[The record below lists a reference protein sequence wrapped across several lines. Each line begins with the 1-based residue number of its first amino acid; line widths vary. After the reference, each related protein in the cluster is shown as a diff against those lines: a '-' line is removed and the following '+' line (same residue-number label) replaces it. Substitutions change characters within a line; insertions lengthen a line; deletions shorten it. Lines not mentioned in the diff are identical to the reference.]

1 MKNFFKK
8 LFNISNNNSETNDLE
23 ELKDGIGTND
33 LEELKDEIIEEFGPK
48 NGLVETY
55 VDFEELDFEIVKM
68 KCSVNYKDGEM
79 DGLYT
84 MTDPEGNI
92 RLKMNYVMGV
102 KEGFVEEFHKNGN
115 LRSRTEFKN
124 DKEDGIDELYDQQG
138 DGRLVIRSNFVNG
151 LEDGLCEYIDE
162 EGKVYKTITF
172 KNGEEID

>member
-8 LFNISNNNSETNDLE
+8 LFNISNSNSETNDLE

-33 LEELKDEIIEEFGPK
+33 LEEIKEEVKEESGPK

-55 VDFEELDFEIVKM
+55 VDYEEDGEKVKM
-68 KCSVNYKDGEM
+68 KCSVNYKDGET

-84 MTDPEGNI
+84 MTDPDGGI

-102 KEGFVEEFHKNGN
+102 KEGLVEQFHKNGN
-115 LRSRTEFKN
+115 LLNRQEFKDDMEN
-124 DKEDGIDELYDQQG
+124 GIDEMYDDQG
-138 DGRLVIRSNFVNG
+138 NGRLVTRSNFVNG

-162 EGKVYKTITF
+162 EGKVFLTITF

>member
-1 MKNFFKK
+1 MDLLKKIKNFFS
-8 LFNISNNNSETNDLE
+8 ISNDNSETTD
-23 ELKDGIGTND
+23 I
-33 LEELKDEIIEEFGPK
+33 EELKDEIIEEFGPK

-55 VDFEELDFEIVKM
+55 VDFEEDNEIVKM
-68 KCSVNYKDGEM
+68 KCSVNYKDDEF

-102 KEGFVEEFHKNGN
+102 KEGLQEEFHKNGN

-124 DKEDGIDELYDQQG
+124 GKENGIDELYDDYG
-138 DGRLVIRSNFVNG
+138 SGRLVVRSNFVNG
-151 LEDGLCEYIDE
+151 LEDGLCEYLDE
-162 EGKVYKTITF
+162 EGKVFKTVTF